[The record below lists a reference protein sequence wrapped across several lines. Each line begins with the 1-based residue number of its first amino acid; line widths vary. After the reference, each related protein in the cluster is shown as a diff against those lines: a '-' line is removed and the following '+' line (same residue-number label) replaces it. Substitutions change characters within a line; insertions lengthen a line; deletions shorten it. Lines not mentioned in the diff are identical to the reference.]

1 MSVHIHIRDLD
12 FRDASPEDIKR
23 LLMEDYTEK
32 DRLVRSFHET
42 GQYTGTKDKM
52 TEFKAR
58 AVVCKVFVA
67 A

>member
-42 GQYTGTKDKM
+42 GQFTGTKDKM
-52 TEFKAR
+52 IKL
-58 AVVCKVFVA
+58 
-67 A
+67 